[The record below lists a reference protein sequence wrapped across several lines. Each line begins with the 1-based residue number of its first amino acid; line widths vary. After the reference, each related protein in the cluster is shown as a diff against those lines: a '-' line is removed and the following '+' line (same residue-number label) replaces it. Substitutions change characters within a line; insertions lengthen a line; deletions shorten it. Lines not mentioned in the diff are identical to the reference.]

1 MMCPGSGAAGG
12 ALAERSGAERGG
24 LSRAG
29 WRPQSSRR
37 WRWPWRRRRVFPPR
51 LAGPR
56 AAAAGRESRGL
67 APLFSHEVWSF
78 ETGFGAA
85 CGDTRRR
92 PGAVVS
98 PLPAGAA
105 GSPRLASGNPC
116 PPGWRGGK
124 PCITGLNNAL
134 LNGFC
139 RGEAAWRVAGARV
152 RGVVNKRLYSLAK
165 LLALSPEVPS
175 PRFRWCF
182 CWRLPLFAFFGIGS
196 CAAPASLSSPSG
208 TDKDIE
214 NPDCRR
220 GLEFLSSSLLKNRV

>member
-1 MMCPGSGAAGG
+1 MALAVEEEAGVPSAAGG
-12 ALAERSGAERGG
+12 AAGSCSRQGEPGSRSAI
-24 LSRAG
+24 
-29 WRPQSSRR
+29 
-37 WRWPWRRRRVFPPR
+37 
-51 LAGPR
+51 
-56 AAAAGRESRGL
+56 
-67 APLFSHEVWSF
+67 SHEVWSF
-78 ETGFGAA
+78 ETGFCAA

-98 PLPAGAA
+98 LLPAGAA

-124 PCITGLNNAL
+124 PCMIGLNNAL

-214 NPDCRR
+214 NPDCRG